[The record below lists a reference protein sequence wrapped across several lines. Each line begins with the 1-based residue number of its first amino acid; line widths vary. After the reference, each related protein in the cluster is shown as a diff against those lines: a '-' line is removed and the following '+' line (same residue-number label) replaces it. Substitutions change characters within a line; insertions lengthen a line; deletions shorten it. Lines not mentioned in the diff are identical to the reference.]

1 MSSTGRTGS
10 VLEESRRMAA
20 PYAHEVVRED
30 ATVGDETLAGLG
42 TWCRVQDGDLIEWWR
57 IVGSEDADALRR
69 LISKETPLARALIG
83 HRAGEQVQVRG
94 PDQPRTVRLLAIRDA
109 DETPLAAAGR

>member
-1 MSSTGRTGS
+1 
-10 VLEESRRMAA
+10 MAE
-20 PYAHEVVRED
+20 PCAHEVARED
-30 ATVGDETLAGLG
+30 VTVTGETLVALG

-69 LISKETPLARALIG
+69 LISDGTPLARALMG

-94 PDQPRTVRLLAIRDA
+94 PDQPRTVRLLEIRDA
-109 DETPLAAAGR
+109 DDAPLAAARR